1 LLPHTMNTMELQG
14 FTHPHLNRFQDV
26 CLKVGK
32 VYLVLCK
39 PIVRSLILSFLRP
52 APRSRRTGSPS
63 HE

>member
-1 LLPHTMNTMELQG
+1 MELQG